1 VTLLTGFVRFCA
13 VALVLSAVAV
23 GGYAVASAPVG
34 TANTRGIRGLRRVRA
49 ERESALFAQVEPV
62 LRWLGARIHPLLTE
76 KARKRLDREITL
88 AGDFMGLLPEELIAL
103 SCLSCFAGFGFG
115 FAYAVALDKGAL
127 YALVGMLLGAFAPY
141 LRMSGIEAERRRAI
155 QNGLPYVVDLLA
167 LGLSAGLDFPGAL
180 SRVVE
185 KSSNPNDPLV
195 EELNL
200 VLQELQVGKTRKD
213 ALAQFAERVPSD
225 SVVEFVSAVT
235 QAEESGNPLGRVLQ
249 IQAEVS
255 RQRRSVR
262 AEEAA
267 SRASVK
273 MIGPLVLLFG
283 AILLLIVSPMVLEL
297 EGTFARH

>member
-1 VTLLTGFVRFCA
+1 
-13 VALVLSAVAV
+13 
-23 GGYAVASAPVG
+23 
-34 TANTRGIRGLRRVRA
+34 
-49 ERESALFAQVEPV
+49 
-62 LRWLGARIHPLLTE
+62 
-76 KARKRLDREITL
+76 
-88 AGDFMGLLPEELIAL
+88 
-103 SCLSCFAGFGFG
+103 
-115 FAYAVALDKGAL
+115 
-127 YALVGMLLGAFAPY
+127 
-141 LRMSGIEAERRRAI
+141 MSGIEAERRRAI